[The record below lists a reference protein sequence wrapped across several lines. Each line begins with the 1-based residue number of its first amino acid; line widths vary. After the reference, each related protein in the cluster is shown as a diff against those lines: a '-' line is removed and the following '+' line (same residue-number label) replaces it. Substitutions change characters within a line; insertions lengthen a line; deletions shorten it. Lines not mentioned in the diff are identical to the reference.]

1 MTTIKELREMVAKSQ
16 SEFYGDDEDWQPAY
30 LAVSPELDEVVV
42 AEDIALIPV
51 GWYVENACFDVEHI
65 VNKIYGTIETSGAV
79 LR

>member
-1 MTTIKELREMVAKSQ
+1 MKTKEQLVTLGLNEMKA
-16 SEFYGDDEDWQPAY
+16 DEIM
-30 LAVSPELDEVVV
+30 LLESKMILDEVVV